1 MKRRPRRPILFAS
14 RIPSLGAA
22 VLAMLAFF
30 LVVARPSA
38 AQLVDLE
45 LVLAADGSGSIDED
59 EFRFQREGYAAA
71 ITSEAVLRSVQAGRQ
86 GAIALA
92 FVEWAAPDSV
102 QTIVDWQVIRTAA
115 DAAAFAAQLLAAPRV
130 VWGFNSIS
138 EAIAHSM
145 ALIEGNAIDGRRKVI
160 DISGDGPQI
169 NGRPLPLIRA
179 AALDAGITIN
189 ALLVNRPGGSRPG
202 PGGMP
207 LAEHYARDVIG
218 GFGAFMMTVEGR
230 ERMADA
236 IRRKMVQEIADS
248 RPTGMPG
255 GSRTAEAT
263 ACIRDCATTA
273 AAP

>member
-1 MKRRPRRPILFAS
+1 MSRPIVIRRPYFAAILPYAAAALLVFVFAAPFS
-14 RIPSLGAA
+14 
-22 VLAMLAFF
+22 
-30 LVVARPSA
+30 ARPAA
-38 AQLVDLE
+38 AQSVDLE

-71 ITSEAVLRSVQAGRQ
+71 ITSEAVLNAIEAGWH

-92 FVEWAAPDSV
+92 FVEWAAPESV
-102 QTIVDWQVIRTAA
+102 HTIVDWTVIRGPE

-130 VWGFNSIS
+130 AWGFNSIS

-145 ALIEGNAIDGRRKVI
+145 ALIEGNGIDGRRKVI

-179 AALDAGITIN
+179 AALNAGITVN

-207 LAEHYARDVIG
+207 LDKHYANDVIG

-236 IRRKMVQEIADS
+236 VRRKMILEIADA
-248 RPTGMPG
+248 RPTGLRRR
-255 GSRTAEAT
+255 S
-263 ACIRDCATTA
+263 DTA
-273 AAP
+273 ALDVETRGRAD

>member
-1 MKRRPRRPILFAS
+1 MIRRPRRLITFVSLSPPIGGALMALFALVL
-14 RIPSLGAA
+14 IA
-22 VLAMLAFF
+22 V
-30 LVVARPSA
+30 RPAA

-71 ITSEAVLRSVQAGRQ
+71 ITSEAVLRSIQAGRQ

-102 QTIVDWQVIRTAA
+102 HTVVDWQVIRTAE

-130 VWGFNSIS
+130 AWGFNSIS

-145 ALIEGNAIDGRRKVI
+145 ALIDSNAIDGRRKVI
-160 DISGDGPQI
+160 DVSGDGPQI

-179 AALDAGITIN
+179 AALNAGITIN

-255 GSRTAEAT
+255 GSQTAENPLRA
-263 ACIRDCATTA
+263 A